1 MNYEKTSDGIVI
13 NNNDQE
19 YARYKQARERAQAQK
34 QLEQK
39 VHNLEKDMSDIKNLL
54 VSISNRIV

>member
-1 MNYEKTSDGIVI
+1 MDYTKSSDGIVI

-19 YARYKQARERAQAQK
+19 YARYKQVRERAYAQK

-39 VHNLEKDMSDIKNLL
+39 VNNLEKDMSDIKNLL
-54 VSISNRIV
+54 VSISNRIG